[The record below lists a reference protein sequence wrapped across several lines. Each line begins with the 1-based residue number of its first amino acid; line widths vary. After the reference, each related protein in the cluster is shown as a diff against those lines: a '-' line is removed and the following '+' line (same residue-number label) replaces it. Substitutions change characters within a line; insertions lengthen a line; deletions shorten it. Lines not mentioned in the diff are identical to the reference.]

1 MTVANW
7 AKFLF
12 FFFFFPLT
20 FPNSQLLRFFL
31 QRKNYFL
38 PYGFYCY
45 YKQNIIKW
53 LQVSTLFESR
63 CFLREVVKKK
73 NAMTV
78 IRERNLRFLTDKILL
93 DALSNTAPCQCG
105 SWLTPRYQLQSS
117 AQGDKYCKSLWSL
130 NATFLWLPPL
140 YSWC

>member
-7 AKFLF
+7 AKFSLF
-12 FFFFFPLT
+12 FFSTHFSKFPIIKI
-20 FPNSQLLRFFL
+20 FL

-38 PYGFYCY
+38 PYGFYSY

-53 LQVSTLFESR
+53 LQISTLFESR

-78 IRERNLRFLTDKILL
+78 IRERNLRFSQRKYYWMHCPILCPSSVAPDSPHGTTCKAQL
-93 DALSNTAPCQCG
+93 KVINTANLYEDNTQHSCGFPPCIHDAN
-105 SWLTPRYQLQSS
+105 T
-117 AQGDKYCKSLWSL
+117 
-130 NATFLWLPPL
+130 
-140 YSWC
+140 